1 MASVAII
8 NDQNVVSRLTSLPL
22 VSSTYDIMSKVYLQT
37 KDQNTYL
44 KTVLDVAELGVKTVT
59 LVAMNSALPII
70 DILDPKLSITNDL
83 ACKGLDRIEK
93 NLPILQQPS
102 QQIVSTAKDAFSGA
116 KESVTNAVTGMVGRV
131 QGGVE
136 LTRAAVSGG
145 VSTVTE
151 SRVVQLVSSGVD
163 SVLTTSEGLVE
174 QYLPSTN
181 QEIDSSKAV
190 ECSEDGEEASSY
202 YVRLGTLSVKL
213 RQRAYQRAV
222 AKVHEARQQSQ
233 ESITHLNRTMDV
245 IEYARKNID
254 GAHHKIQEKLSSIK
268 EWRSNGHTPQECD
281 AASVES
287 RTLALAR
294 GLSHQLQTT
303 CQGLV
308 SGLQGLPQHVQ
319 DQALTITNL
328 ASEVCRS
335 LSKAVALGDLSDGVL
350 SSSRAQLHRL
360 RETLDTTMD
369 YLVNNTPLNWLV
381 PDLTFSDLSSEPDM
395 SSVQETE
402 TPSHSPRNM
411 SSQDLAQK

>member
-1 MASVAII
+1 MLSLISRSNIIDMASVAII

-245 IEYARKNID
+245 
-254 GAHHKIQEKLSSIK
+254 
-268 EWRSNGHTPQECD
+268 
-281 AASVES
+281 SVES

>member
-1 MASVAII
+1 MLSLISRSNIIDMASVAII

-222 AKVHEARQQSQ
+222 AK
-233 ESITHLNRTMDV
+233 